1 MNRLETLKE
10 LIIIRKRV
18 RDLAY
23 QTNNKQLK
31 IDLLVCIKNLR
42 FAMEKY
48 REGDKDM
55 NKNRRMRLIEA
66 RALLEQANDIIND
79 VMNEEDNAYNNLS
92 EGLQQTMRGEQMEE
106 NVGEMEEA
114 IDNIEGAIDNLNN
127 IE

>member
-1 MNRLETLKE
+1 MKRLETLKE

-114 IDNIEGAIDNLNN
+114 IDKIEEAIDNLDNV
-127 IE
+127 E